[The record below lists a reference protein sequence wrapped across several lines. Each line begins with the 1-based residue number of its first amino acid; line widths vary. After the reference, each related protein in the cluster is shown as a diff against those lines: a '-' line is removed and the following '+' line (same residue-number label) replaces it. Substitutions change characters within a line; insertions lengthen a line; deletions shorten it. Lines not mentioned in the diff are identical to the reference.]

1 LLIKSSLDIFVI
13 RYNSNDLKA
22 LMRAIIPVAGI
33 GTRLK
38 PHTYSTPKVL
48 LNVGGKPII
57 SHILEKLLDEGI
69 NKATFVIGHLGDQI
83 KEYIEQNYKS
93 IKADFIVQESMEGL
107 GHAIY
112 SAIPT
117 FDEEEI
123 FIILGDT
130 IFDVDLKN
138 VFKSDYSSLGVKT
151 VDDPRRFGVA
161 VMENGFIKKL
171 VEKPQTPVSNL
182 ALVGLYYMKNAE
194 VLKKG
199 LEKLVSRDVRTK
211 GELQLTDA
219 IQIMIDDGEKFTTFP
234 VDGWYDCGKP
244 ETLLSTNQILLDQ
257 KSVSKK
263 FDNVVINRPVFI
275 AEDAEIEDSV
285 IGPYTTIDI
294 GCKISESIIRNSIIG
309 TNAVVSKALLEN
321 SIIGNNSIVKGSYKK
336 LNSGDS
342 SEIEFY

>member
-1 LLIKSSLDIFVI
+1 
-13 RYNSNDLKA
+13 
-22 LMRAIIPVAGI
+22 MRAIIPVAGI

-57 SHILEKLLDEGI
+57 AHIIEKLLEEGI
-69 NKATFVIGHLGDQI
+69 KKSTFIIGHLGDMI
-83 KEYIEQNYKS
+83 KDYVIKNYPVMDAEFVEQN
-93 IKADFIVQESMEGL
+93 QMEGL

-112 SAIPT
+112 TAIPT
-117 FDEEEI
+117 FDDDKI

-130 IFDVDLKN
+130 IFDVNLKN
-138 VFKSDYSSLGVKT
+138 VFKNKYTSLGVKE
-151 VDDPRRFGVA
+151 VEDPKRFGVA
-161 VMENGFIKKL
+161 VVKDGFIQKL

-182 ALVGLYYMKNAE
+182 ALVGLYYIANSKALAKSLN
-194 VLKKG
+194 
-199 LEKLVSRDVRTK
+199 KLVEKDVRTK

-219 IQIMIDDGEKFTTFP
+219 LQMMIDDGEKINTFP

-244 ETLLSTNQILLDQ
+244 ETLLSTNQYLLDQ

-275 AEDAEIEDSV
+275 SDDAEISNSV
-285 IGPYTTIDI
+285 IGPYTTVDK
-294 GCKISESIIRNSIIG
+294 GCKIEDSIIRNSIVG
-309 TNAVVSKALLEN
+309 MNAQVSMSLLDN
-321 SIIGNNSIVKGSYKK
+321 SIIGNNSIIKGTYKR

-342 SEIEFY
+342 SEIDFY